1 MASTQALAIGSAHL
15 LNPRIYEKSRSDT
28 IEGFLRRGLP
38 YSRRLAAH
46 TSCVNALCLSSDG
59 GRWLASAGDD
69 LCVLL
74 WDFHQEDVMTP
85 SVSFHG
91 PTANVFTVTFSAH
104 NRYLFAGDTDDKIY
118 KYDLSELPGATT
130 PGESGGPCQTI
141 RCHHD
146 SLRSVSCHPWQDEV
160 FLSAS
165 EDGTVVLHDGRD
177 NRSLTRAAATLLNDS
192 EFSDVKWHPG
202 MEHIFAT
209 GDTRGRVC
217 LRDTRMAFGPLS
229 QRHKNGIVHTYN
241 TTVAKGNRCSRPE
254 VGSIAFDSEGMKLGV
269 LFLHYLP
276 TMYSVTDENPIAIC
290 SSTVTPEQQRT
301 TPDTRTYANSCTI
314 KHASFGNMGT
324 RGDNYYATG
333 SDDFRAYAWKI
344 PEVVQLH
351 HMREEIK
358 FEHWEMQSGDH
369 PPAFAD
375 YASKNIYIPAEL
387 SSPFTRLCGHK
398 SIVNS
403 AVIHPQMP
411 VVLTAG
417 IERDIILHS
426 ATSTSPSFEDL
437 DETDTFVRP
446 LFDLDSVAAREDR
459 GTIVLFDHLLGRD
472 GDVDPFDKRSWPLGT
487 DPDLD
492 PDDDDFMT

>member
-1 MASTQALAIGSAHL
+1 
-15 LNPRIYEKSRSDT
+15 
-28 IEGFLRRGLP
+28 
-38 YSRRLAAH
+38 
-46 TSCVNALCLSSDG
+46 
-59 GRWLASAGDD
+59 
-69 LCVLL
+69 
-74 WDFHQEDVMTP
+74 MTP

-91 PTANVFTVTFSAH
+91 PTANVFTVAFSAH

-118 KYDLSELPGATT
+118 KYDLSELPGLCSTK
-130 PGESGGPCQTI
+130 SGFTEPCI
-141 RCHHD
+141 RQD

-229 QRHKNGIVHTYN
+229 QRHKNGIVYTYN

-254 VGSIAFDSEGMKLGV
+254 VGSIAFDSEGKRDLLALPGKSTV
-269 LFLHYLP
+269 HLPNETHAFSQHYLP

-301 TPDTRTYANSCTI
+301 TPDTRTYENSCTI

-446 LFDLDSVAAREDR
+446 L
-459 GTIVLFDHLLGRD
+459 
-472 GDVDPFDKRSWPLGT
+472 
-487 DPDLD
+487 
-492 PDDDDFMT
+492 